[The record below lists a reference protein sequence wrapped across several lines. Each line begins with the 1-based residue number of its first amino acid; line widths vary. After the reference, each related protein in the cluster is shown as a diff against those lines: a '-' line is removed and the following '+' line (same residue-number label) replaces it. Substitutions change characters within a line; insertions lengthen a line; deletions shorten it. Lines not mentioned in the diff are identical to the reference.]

1 MLIKVNMIIIKN
13 DSKFGIKKRLGD
25 MGDEKT
31 VLSLSRNPERNNQMP

>member
-1 MLIKVNMIIIKN
+1 MILIKN
-13 DSKFGIKKRLGD
+13 DSKFSVKKKLEG